1 MYTIKEAAAR
11 SGINVP
17 LLRAWERRYGVVSP
31 TRTEAGYRLYGETDI
46 ARLRAMRALVD
57 AGWSPSQASG
67 RIAEASVDDLE
78 ALSESRPAEPVADP
92 RQSFVDAA
100 AALDGAA
107 LERALDEMFA
117 TRSFERSVE
126 EHLYPSLAA
135 VGEAWASGQVDV
147 AGEHAASAAA
157 LRRLG
162 MAFEAAASAAT
173 TGGAPILVGL
183 PPGSRHELGA
193 LAFATALRRAGL
205 PVIYLG
211 PDVPVESWASA
222 AETSGARAA
231 VIGAVIDRDVAAADD
246 VVMVL
251 GAEHP
256 DLVVAV
262 GGRAAEAVGNGNVV
276 RLPDGLRDAVETLRA
291 ALT

>member
-31 TRTEAGYRLYGETDI
+31 TRTDAGYRLYGETDI

-57 AGWSPSQASG
+57 AGWSPSQASQ
-67 RIAEASVDDLE
+67 RIAEASVDDLA
-78 ALSESRPAEPVADP
+78 ALSETRPVEPVADP
-92 RQSFVDAA
+92 RQSFVAAA
-100 AALDGAA
+100 AALDAAA

-117 TRSFERSVE
+117 TGSFERSVE
-126 EHLYPSLAA
+126 EHLYPSLTA
-135 VGEAWASGQVDV
+135 VGEAWATGQVDV

-157 LRRLG
+157 QRRLS
-162 MAFEAAASAAT
+162 MAFEAAASAET
-173 TGGAPILVGL
+173 TDGAPILVGL

-211 PDVPVESWASA
+211 ADVPVESWASA

-231 VIGAVIDRDVAAADD
+231 VIGAVIERDVAAADD

-256 DLVVAV
+256 ALVVAV
-262 GGRAAEAVGNGNVV
+262 GGRAAEAVGNGSVV
-276 RLPDGLRDAVETLRA
+276 RLPDGLRDAVEALRA
-291 ALT
+291 ALR